1 MVFGAWIFIITSR
14 SIFVGEKNE
23 LGAKVEFI

>member
-1 MVFGAWIFIITSR
+1 MVFGVRVFIITGR

>member
-1 MVFGAWIFIITSR
+1 MVFGPWLSVAFGR
-14 SIFVGEKNE
+14 HFFVGEKNE